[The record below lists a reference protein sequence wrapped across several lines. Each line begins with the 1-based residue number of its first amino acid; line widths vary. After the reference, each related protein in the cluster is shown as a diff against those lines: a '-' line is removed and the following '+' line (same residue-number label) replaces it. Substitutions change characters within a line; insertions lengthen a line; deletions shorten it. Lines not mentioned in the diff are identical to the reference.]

1 MTRRS
6 AILRLL
12 IGLAISAVFL
22 ALTLS
27 RVNLAE
33 VGAAIAAASPAWL
46 LVALG
51 IVIVDVLLRALR
63 WQFLLHGVP
72 GAGTK
77 PPYRLAVGY
86 LMIGFTANAILPARL
101 GDIARAILAGDA
113 FRIPR
118 LAVFGTILIERLGD
132 GLTMLLL
139 ALVSSIVV
147 ASGIAELRDLAI
159 FAIGAGIAGVIALV
173 IMVAILSRPRV
184 RATRFGGLVFGLLE
198 RVAAGAGA
206 MTTVRGAA
214 IVVGLTWIVAF
225 TAILV
230 AWAVTNSVGLQ
241 LTPVQLVLFMSGIA
255 LSLAIPAAPG
265 ALGTYEFVGIA
276 IITSLGYTAE
286 QGLAAILLMR
296 VITTFPPALAGLVSL
311 FILQIRPGELVHAA
325 EEPAPA
331 AEPADAD
338 GPSLAS
344 RPG

>member
-101 GDIARAILAGDA
+101 G
-113 FRIPR
+113 
-118 LAVFGTILIERLGD
+118 E
-132 GLTMLLL
+132 LTN
-139 ALVSSIVV
+139 A
-147 ASGIAELRDLAI
+147 ASTMQTG
-159 FAIGAGIAGVIALV
+159 
-173 IMVAILSRPRV
+173 
-184 RATRFGGLVFGLLE
+184 
-198 RVAAGAGA
+198 
-206 MTTVRGAA
+206 
-214 IVVGLTWIVAF
+214 
-225 TAILV
+225 
-230 AWAVTNSVGLQ
+230 
-241 LTPVQLVLFMSGIA
+241 
-255 LSLAIPAAPG
+255 
-265 ALGTYEFVGIA
+265 
-276 IITSLGYTAE
+276 
-286 QGLAAILLMR
+286 
-296 VITTFPPALAGLVSL
+296 
-311 FILQIRPGELVHAA
+311 
-325 EEPAPA
+325 
-331 AEPADAD
+331 
-338 GPSLAS
+338 
-344 RPG
+344 

>member
-1 MTRRS
+1 VTRRS

-22 ALTLS
+22 GLTLS

-51 IVIVDVLLRALR
+51 IVIVDVLLRAVR

-113 FRIPR
+113 FRTPR

-147 ASGIAELRDLAI
+147 ASGIAELRDLAL

-173 IMVAILSRPRV
+173 IVIAILSRPRV
-184 RATRFGGLVFGLLE
+184 RATRFGGIVFGLLE

-214 IVVGLTWIVAF
+214 TVVLLTWIVAF

-265 ALGTYEFVGIA
+265 ALGTYEFVGTA

-331 AEPADAD
+331 VDPA
-338 GPSLAS
+338 
-344 RPG
+344 R